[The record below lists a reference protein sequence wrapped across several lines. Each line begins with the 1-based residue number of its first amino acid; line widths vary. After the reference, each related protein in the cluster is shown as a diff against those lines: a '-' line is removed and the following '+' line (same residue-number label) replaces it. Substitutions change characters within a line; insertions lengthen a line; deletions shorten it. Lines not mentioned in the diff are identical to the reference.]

1 MCPPLSRVQCNVS
14 LTPPARSTNA
24 FILSRP
30 LSPENITHLSGEKYN
45 NFIRL
50 FFIFQAKKK
59 RRTLLIHLFPVWFY
73 IK

>member
-1 MCPPLSRVQCNVS
+1 MMCPPLSRVQCNVS

-50 FFIFQAKKK
+50 FFIFLAGAFQAKLE
-59 RRTLLIHLFPVWFY
+59 RRKEGLC
-73 IK
+73 